1 MPLVKILED
10 AALFTWDSIR
20 DSIALDIS
28 QGEETITDNVLLN
41 IARKK
46 SGNVKIIKT
55 PKDLESKK
63 GTDWEWWIG
72 SDSLGWIR
80 YAIQAKK
87 LYPKDNK
94 YQALKHLVGKVP
106 DQKLQHEI
114 LEAYSKAN
122 SAVPLYAFYNY
133 IDLPSYEESWN
144 CPLDLQ
150 KEQLGITVTTLSNVK
165 KAIKGRGKK
174 SFVEIHKLGET
185 IPIRCLAQCPK
196 IMSAY
201 TSSAAK
207 IFKFDETV
215 RIFNKEEVSF
225 LKRDNHPQSLDFFP
239 SSLYSRDVD
248 LYPGKIL
255 VMTLDK

>member
-20 DSIALDIS
+20 DSIDLDIS
-28 QGEETITDNVLLN
+28 QGEETITDNILLN

-46 SGNVKIIKT
+46 TGNVKIIKT
-55 PKDLESKK
+55 PKNLESKK

-72 SDSLGWIR
+72 NDALGWIR

-87 LYPKDNK
+87 LYPNNNK

-106 DQKLQHEI
+106 DQNLQHEV
-114 LEAYSKAN
+114 LELYSTVN
-122 SAVPLYAFYNY
+122 NAVPLYAFYNY
-133 IDLPSYEESWN
+133 IDLLSYEESWN

-165 KAIKGRGKK
+165 NAIKSRGKK
-174 SFVEIHKLGET
+174 SFLEIHKLEET
-185 IPIRCLAQCPK
+185 IPIRCLAQCPN

-207 IFKFDETV
+207 ILKFDATV
-215 RIFNKEEVSF
+215 KIFHKEEVSF
-225 LKRDNHPQSLDFFP
+225 LKRDNHPQSVDFFP
-239 SSLYSRDVD
+239 PSLYSRDVD

-255 VMTLDK
+255 VMTLDE